1 MDNQDKKR
9 IDVEKTIFN
18 KDELYNCKRKIVN
31 QCQQENE
38 SPSTSKS
45 ENLPSKSEN
54 LPSKSLIDNQNAKPK
69 KKKKNSYKELMKTA
83 MSSGKTDKK
92 KKEEY
97 QEKLMKNLGGGQ
109 FSKLDKI

>member
-1 MDNQDKKR
+1 
-9 IDVEKTIFN
+9 
-18 KDELYNCKRKIVN
+18 
-31 QCQQENE
+31 
-38 SPSTSKS
+38 
-45 ENLPSKSEN
+45 
-54 LPSKSLIDNQNAKPK
+54 
-69 KKKKNSYKELMKTA
+69 MKTA